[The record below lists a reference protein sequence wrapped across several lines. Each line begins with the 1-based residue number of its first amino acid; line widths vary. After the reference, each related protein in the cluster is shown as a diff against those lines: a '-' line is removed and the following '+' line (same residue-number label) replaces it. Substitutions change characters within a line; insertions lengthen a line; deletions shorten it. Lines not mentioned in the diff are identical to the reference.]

1 MGIVQNQAF
10 KNTITTYLGFGI
22 GAINALF
29 LYTNF
34 MSETYYGLIAF
45 ILSTANIMMPLMAF
59 GVHNTLVKFYSSYKT
74 RNNLNS
80 FLTLILF
87 LPLLLIIPIGLVGY
101 FSFDVISDFL
111 AQKNVIIKDY
121 VWLIYI
127 TAIAFA
133 YFEIFYAW
141 TKVQMKSVF
150 GNFMKEVFHRAA
162 VMLLL
167 FALYFEW
174 LSINQFINAVVG
186 VYILRMFIMKLYAY
200 YLRRPVL
207 RFNKIPDLKAVLKY
221 SALIIIAG
229 SVGGI
234 ILEIDKF
241 MIGELLTI
249 NNVAYYGVAIYIASV
264 IGVPARSMHQITNP
278 ITAKFL
284 NENNTS
290 ELEILYK
297 KSSLNLFIIS
307 GFIFLLIVLNIN
319 QLYALIK
326 PEYSTALF
334 VVFIVSVAKLSDNVI
349 GNNNAILFNSNYYRI
364 VLLFGVLLAILTVVL
379 NLLLIPEFGINGA
392 AFATFLSV
400 LVYNIAKLLFVYS
413 KYKISPF
420 TLNTLITLVL
430 IIVMVGLFYYWELT
444 FHPILN
450 IALKS
455 TVITAIYVF
464 VVYKMQLSED
474 ISRLIDKVIKRK

>member
-264 IGVPARSMHQITNP
+264 IGVPARSMQQITNP

>member
-74 RNNLNS
+74 RNNINS

-111 AQKNVIIKDY
+111 SQKNVIIKDY

-167 FALYFEW
+167 FTLYFEW
-174 LSINQFINAVVG
+174 LTINQFIKAVVG

-200 YLRRPVL
+200 YVRRPVI
-207 RFNKIPDLKAVLKY
+207 RFGRIPDLKAVLKY

-284 NENNTS
+284 NEKNTA

-379 NLLLIPEFGINGA
+379 NLLLIPEYGIDGA

-420 TLNTLITLVL
+420 TTNTLKTLVL
-430 IIVMVGLFYYWELT
+430 ILIMVGLFYYWELP

-450 IALKS
+450 IVLKS
-455 TVITAIYVF
+455 IVITSVYVF
-464 VVYKMQLSED
+464 VVYKMQLSDD
-474 ISRLIDKVIKRK
+474 ISALINKLIKR

>member
-59 GVHNTLVKFYSSYKT
+59 GVHNTLVKFYSAYKT

-207 RFNKIPDLKAVLKY
+207 RFSKIPDLKAVLKY

-334 VVFIVSVAKLSDNVI
+334 VVFIVSIAKLSDNVI

-364 VLLFGVLLAILTVVL
+364 VLLFGVLLAILAVVL
-379 NLLLIPEFGINGA
+379 NLLLIPKYGINGA

-420 TLNTLITLVL
+420 TSNTLKTLVL
-430 IIVMVGLFYYWELT
+430 IIVMVGLFYYWELQ

-450 IALKS
+450 ISLKS
-455 TVITAIYVF
+455 MVITAIYIF